1 MEMFELKYF
10 LAVAQNE
17 NVNRAAESIHVSAG
31 SLSKAISRLEEEL
44 QTQLF
49 YKSGRGIKLTPEGEI
64 LKAKASEIVRL
75 EEDAKLELMGH
86 EAGSFTVTI
95 ASEEILQ
102 TSFGIDLAK
111 KIRKLFPKARIQFL
125 TDNDSDVLKRVADGE
140 IHLAITSAD
149 VPQGLVSTV
158 IAKAEFKTC
167 AGKTHPLAKTKIV
180 PVEKL
185 LEHSFVSPEDFILGR
200 IVKSSTTDGWRDDKF
215 PRKISFKTGSLKMLE
230 NLIQD
235 GLALGYLP
243 DYYIENSS
251 LVALKVSGCSYTCQQ
266 TIRLVAKDPT
276 ALGWLNSLW
285 STVLGRDR

>member
-1 MEMFELKYF
+1 MFELKYF

-49 YKSGRGIKLTPEGEI
+49 YKSGRGIKLTPEGEL
-64 LKAKASEIVRL
+64 LKVKATEIVRL

-86 EAGSFTVTI
+86 EAGSFNITI

-102 TSFGIDLAK
+102 TSFGIGIAK
-111 KIRKLFPKARIQFL
+111 KIKSLFPKARIQFL
-125 TDNDSDVLKRVADGE
+125 TENDSDVVKRVADGE
-140 IHLAITSAD
+140 IHLAITSAE
-149 VPQGLVSTV
+149 VTQGLASKV
-158 IAKAEFKTC
+158 IAKADFKTC
-167 AGKTHPLAKTKIV
+167 AGKSHPLAKLKVV

-215 PRKISFKTGSLKMLE
+215 PRKIAFKTGSLKMLE

-235 GLALGYLP
+235 GMALGYLP
-243 DYYIENSS
+243 DYYIKDTS
-251 LVALKVSGCSYTCQQ
+251 LVPLKITGCSYTCQQ
-266 TIRLVAKDPT
+266 TIRLVTKDPD
-276 ALGWLNSLW
+276 ALGWLSTLW
-285 STVLGRDR
+285 SEISST

>member
-49 YKSGRGIKLTPEGEI
+49 YKSGRGIKLTPEGEL
-64 LKAKASEIVRL
+64 LKVKATEIVRL

-86 EAGSFTVTI
+86 EAGSFNITI
-95 ASEEILQ
+95 TSEEILQ

-111 KIRKLFPKARIQFL
+111 KIKKLFPKARIQFL
-125 TDNDSDVLKRVADGE
+125 TENDSDVVKRVADGE
-140 IHLAITSAD
+140 IHLAITSAE
-149 VPQGLVSTV
+149 VTQGLASKV
-158 IAKAEFKTC
+158 IAKADFKTC
-167 AGKTHPLAKTKIV
+167 AGKSHPLAKLKLV

-185 LEHSFVSPEDFILGR
+185 LEYSFVSPEDFILGR

-215 PRKISFKTGSLKMLE
+215 PRKIAFKTGSLKMLE
-230 NLIQD
+230 NLIQE
-235 GLALGYLP
+235 GMALGYLP
-243 DYYIENSS
+243 DYYIKNTA
-251 LVALKVSGCSYTCQQ
+251 LVPLKITGCSYTCQQ
-266 TIRLVAKDPT
+266 TIRVVTKDPD
-276 ALGWLNSLW
+276 ALGWLSTLW
-285 STVLGRDR
+285 TEISSI

>member
-44 QTQLF
+44 QIQLF
-49 YKSGRGIKLTPEGEI
+49 YKSGRGIRLTPEGEL
-64 LKAKASEIVRL
+64 LKVKATEIIRL
-75 EEDAKLELMGH
+75 EEDAKIELMGH
-86 EAGSFTVTI
+86 EAGSFNITI

-102 TSFGIDLAK
+102 TSFGIELAR

-125 TDNDSDVLKRVADGE
+125 TENDSDVVKRISDGE
-140 IHLAITSAD
+140 IHLAITSAE
-149 VPQGLVSTV
+149 VPSGLVSKI

-167 AGKTHPLAKTKIV
+167 SGKTHPLAKLKVV

-243 DYYIENSS
+243 DYYIKETS
-251 LVALKVSGCSYTCQQ
+251 LVPLKVTGCSYTCHQ
-266 TIRLVAKDPT
+266 TIRLVAKDPS
-276 ALGWLNSLW
+276 ALGWLNTLW
-285 STVLGRDR
+285 SEISE